1 MSYDSLSTLGSFK
14 KDLLFDNGRKVTRP
28 MANKESNMYKK
39 KDLDVFLKADISDTE
54 ESTLVSR
61 VGTGQATAQR
71 SSTQSLKRKA

>member
-1 MSYDSLSTLGSFK
+1 
-14 KDLLFDNGRKVTRP
+14 